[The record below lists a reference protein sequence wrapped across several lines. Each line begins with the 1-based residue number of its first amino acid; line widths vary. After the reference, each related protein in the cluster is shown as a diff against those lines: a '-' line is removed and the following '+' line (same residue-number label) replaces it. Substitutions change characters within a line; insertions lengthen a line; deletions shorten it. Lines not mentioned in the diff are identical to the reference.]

1 MPRTPDR
8 KTHPYLEGPT
18 PHAIAHRGGAS
29 EAPENTMA
37 AFEHAVRAKYRYLET
52 DTHATADGVLVAF
65 HDENLDRV
73 TDRMGAIAELPY
85 AEVAKARVGGQPIP
99 LLEELLEAFPTHLF
113 NIDAKSDAAAAHLP
127 ALLRRMRALPR
138 VCLASFDNDRLYRLR
153 RELGEK
159 ACTAATPRE
168 IGRWRAGVVGQGFDV
183 LQVPTTHKNVELV
196 TRSTVARAHKAGVP
210 VHVWT
215 IDDPAE
221 IERLLELGV
230 DGIITD
236 SLENLTGVLERRG
249 QWRPTE

>member
-1 MPRTPDR
+1 MPRTTDR
-8 KTHPYLEGPT
+8 KTHPYLEGPR

-29 EAPENTMA
+29 EAPENTLA
-37 AFEHAVRAKYRYLET
+37 AFEHAARSNYRYLET

-65 HDENLDRV
+65 HDERLDRV
-73 TDRMGAIAELPY
+73 TDRAGAIAELPY
-85 AEVAKARVGGQPIP
+85 AEVAKARVEGRPIP
-99 LLEELLEAFPTHLF
+99 LLEELLETFPTHRF

-127 ALLRRMRALPR
+127 ALLRRMKALDR

-153 RELGEK
+153 RDLGDK
-159 ACTAATPRE
+159 VCSAASPRE
-168 IGRWRAGVVGQGFDV
+168 IGRWRAGVVGRNFDV

-196 TRSTVARAHKAGVP
+196 TAATVARAHKAGVP

-215 IDDPAE
+215 IDEPAE
-221 IERLLELGV
+221 IERLLDLGV

-249 QWRPTE
+249 QWHPAT